1 MLELEDVR
9 SGYGK
14 LEILQSASLRVPD
27 GAIVGIIGPNG
38 AGKSTLLKTAFGYLA
53 PWAGRIALDGR
64 EIAGRRPDEIM
75 RCGVGYLAQAGGLFA
90 EMTVHDNLVLGGY
103 TVSRADKR
111 RAIDSV
117 YARFPLFHER
127 RRQLAGALSGGEQ
140 RLLAIARALIVRPRL
155 LLLDEPSAALAPRF
169 IDQVYATLVALNRDG
184 LAMLIVEQNVEAIL
198 AVAHRVFVLDLG
210 RNAFDGTPA
219 ELRGSDR
226 IRRLYLGEEERGLM
240 LESLLEFL
248 IQGLVLGGL
257 YALFAVG
264 LSLIFGVLDVINV
277 AHGEFFAVGGY
288 LAFAAVVLL
297 HLPGALG
304 VLGAAVGTFL
314 LGLCVYP
321 LLIAPL
327 KRRLG
332 GRPQGPL
339 YLVLTLGLSTFLQS
353 SLLAIA
359 GGDYLRVPPQVS
371 GILDLGVTAVSHQRL
386 LVLGAA
392 AVLLTALFAFLR
404 FHPEGLA
411 VRAVALNPDAAQAM
425 GINLPRIFALT
436 LALGVALAGVGGALM
451 APLFNVYPA
460 VGFPLTIKAF
470 AITILGG
477 MGNPAGA
484 LVASFLVSIAESLSV
499 MVIPSQWQNLIAFAV
514 MIVMLL
520 VRPRGL
526 FGRAV
531 SR

>member
-1 MLELEDVR
+1 
-9 SGYGK
+9 
-14 LEILQSASLRVPD
+14 
-27 GAIVGIIGPNG
+27 
-38 AGKSTLLKTAFGYLA
+38 
-53 PWAGRIALDGR
+53 
-64 EIAGRRPDEIM
+64 
-75 RCGVGYLAQAGGLFA
+75 
-90 EMTVHDNLVLGGY
+90 
-103 TVSRADKR
+103 
-111 RAIDSV
+111 
-117 YARFPLFHER
+117 
-127 RRQLAGALSGGEQ
+127 
-140 RLLAIARALIVRPRL
+140 
-155 LLLDEPSAALAPRF
+155 
-169 IDQVYATLVALNRDG
+169 
-184 LAMLIVEQNVEAIL
+184 
-198 AVAHRVFVLDLG
+198 
-210 RNAFDGTPA
+210 
-219 ELRGSDR
+219 
-226 IRRLYLGEEERGLM
+226 M

-248 IQGLVLGGL
+248 IQGVVLGGL

-264 LSLIFGVLDVINV
+264 LSLIFGVLDVVNV
-277 AHGEFFAVGGY
+277 AHGEFFAIGGY

-297 HLPGALG
+297 HLPGAMG
-304 VLGAAVGTFL
+304 ILGAAVGTFL
-314 LGLCVYP
+314 LGLSVYP

-327 KRRLG
+327 KRHLG

-371 GILDLGVTAVSHQRL
+371 GILDLGVTAVSFQRL
-386 LVLGAA
+386 LVLGVAA
-392 AVLLTALFAFLR
+392 LLLTALFAFLR

-411 VRAVALNPDAAQAM
+411 VRAVSQNPDAAQAM
-425 GINLPRIFALT
+425 GINLPRIFAFT

-484 LVASFLVSIAESLSV
+484 LVASFVISIAESLSV

-520 VRPRGL
+520 LRPRGL

>member
-1 MLELEDVR
+1 
-9 SGYGK
+9 
-14 LEILQSASLRVPD
+14 
-27 GAIVGIIGPNG
+27 
-38 AGKSTLLKTAFGYLA
+38 
-53 PWAGRIALDGR
+53 
-64 EIAGRRPDEIM
+64 
-75 RCGVGYLAQAGGLFA
+75 
-90 EMTVHDNLVLGGY
+90 
-103 TVSRADKR
+103 
-111 RAIDSV
+111 
-117 YARFPLFHER
+117 
-127 RRQLAGALSGGEQ
+127 
-140 RLLAIARALIVRPRL
+140 
-155 LLLDEPSAALAPRF
+155 
-169 IDQVYATLVALNRDG
+169 
-184 LAMLIVEQNVEAIL
+184 
-198 AVAHRVFVLDLG
+198 
-210 RNAFDGTPA
+210 
-219 ELRGSDR
+219 
-226 IRRLYLGEEERGLM
+226 M

-277 AHGEFFAVGGY
+277 AHGEFFAIGGY

-314 LGLCVYP
+314 LGLAVYP

-332 GRPQGPL
+332 GRPPGPL

-386 LVLGAA
+386 LVLGVAA
-392 AVLLTALFAFLR
+392 ALLTALFAFLR
-404 FHPEGLA
+404 WHPQGLA
-411 VRAVALNPDAAQAM
+411 VRAVSLNPDAAQAM

-436 LALGVALAGVGGALM
+436 LALGVSLAGVGGALM

-477 MGNPAGA
+477 LGNPAGA
-484 LVASFLVSIAESLSV
+484 LVASFLVSVAESLSV
-499 MVIPSQWQNLIAFAV
+499 MVIPSQWQSLIAFAV

-520 VRPRGL
+520 IRPRGL
-526 FGRAV
+526 FGRGDA
-531 SR
+531 R

>member
-1 MLELEDVR
+1 
-9 SGYGK
+9 
-14 LEILQSASLRVPD
+14 
-27 GAIVGIIGPNG
+27 
-38 AGKSTLLKTAFGYLA
+38 
-53 PWAGRIALDGR
+53 
-64 EIAGRRPDEIM
+64 
-75 RCGVGYLAQAGGLFA
+75 
-90 EMTVHDNLVLGGY
+90 
-103 TVSRADKR
+103 
-111 RAIDSV
+111 
-117 YARFPLFHER
+117 
-127 RRQLAGALSGGEQ
+127 
-140 RLLAIARALIVRPRL
+140 
-155 LLLDEPSAALAPRF
+155 
-169 IDQVYATLVALNRDG
+169 
-184 LAMLIVEQNVEAIL
+184 
-198 AVAHRVFVLDLG
+198 
-210 RNAFDGTPA
+210 
-219 ELRGSDR
+219 
-226 IRRLYLGEEERGLM
+226 M

-248 IQGLVLGGL
+248 IQGVVLGGL

-277 AHGEFFAVGGY
+277 AHGEFFAIGGY
-288 LAFAAVVLL
+288 LAFGAVVLL

-359 GGDYLRVPPQVS
+359 GGDYLRVPPQLT
-371 GILDLGVTAVSHQRL
+371 GILDLGVTAVSYQRL
-386 LVLGAA
+386 LVLGVAA
-392 AVLLTALFAFLR
+392 LLLGGLFAFLR

-411 VRAVALNPDAAQAM
+411 VRAVSQNPDAAQSM

-436 LALGVALAGVGGALM
+436 LALGVALGRGGRRPHGSALQRL
-451 APLFNVYPA
+451 PGRGL
-460 VGFPLTIKAF
+460 PLTIKAF

-477 MGNPAGA
+477 MGNPVGA
-484 LVASFLVSIAESLSV
+484 LVASFVISIAESLSV
-499 MVIPSQWQNLIAFAV
+499 MVMPSQWQNLIAFAV

-520 VRPRGL
+520 IRPRGL
-526 FGRAV
+526 FGRSV

>member
-1 MLELEDVR
+1 MPPRTGAPRAARGRAVR
-9 SGYGK
+9 GR
-14 LEILQSASLRVPD
+14 A
-27 GAIVGIIGPNG
+27 
-38 AGKSTLLKTAFGYLA
+38 A
-53 PWAGRIALDGR
+53 PARHRPRPHRPPAP
-64 EIAGRRPDEIM
+64 AAARR
-75 RCGVGYLAQAGGLFA
+75 A
-90 EMTVHDNLVLGGY
+90 
-103 TVSRADKR
+103 VSRAGPAVHRPGLCDARGAQPGRARHTDR
-111 RAIDSV
+111 RA
-117 YARFPLFHER
+117 ER
-127 RRQLAGALSGGEQ
+127 RGDPGGGPPRVRAGPGPERLRRDAGRAARLRSDPPALPGG
-140 RLLAIARALIVRPRL
+140 
-155 LLLDEPSAALAPRF
+155 
-169 IDQVYATLVALNRDG
+169 
-184 LAMLIVEQNVEAIL
+184 
-198 AVAHRVFVLDLG
+198 G
-210 RNAFDGTPA
+210 R
-219 ELRGSDR
+219 
-226 IRRLYLGEEERGLM
+226 RGLM

-297 HLPGALG
+297 HLPGAAG

-353 SLLAIA
+353 SLLAIP
-359 GGDYLRVPPQVS
+359 GGDYLPVPPQVS

-386 LVLGAA
+386 LVLAVAA
-392 AVLLTALFAFLR
+392 ALLTALFAFLR

-425 GINLPRIFALT
+425 GINLPRIFSLT

-477 MGNPAGA
+477 MGNTAGA

-526 FGRAV
+526 LGRAV
-531 SR
+531 SRWTPARDSRSPRLGSP